1 MGMIGGENV
10 QSSNILLLSVVTV
23 TAINSICDDG
33 RENDKQLERILNPFT
48 VHNVRNFK

>member
-23 TAINSICDDG
+23 TAINSICDG